1 MRLLKPA
8 LMSAAAAVAL
18 VAIAPYAAESIRPG
32 TPDVVQ
38 ADAADIEP
46 SAISSEAEDANGPPT
61 VQLAANP
68 AGTTLSGVDAPGSQI
83 ALDYTQPRTSRGWRT
98 GPKPSEPE
106 EEAEPHAGDFPQL
119 NPETAGPANETS
131 KLAPGQSLAD
141 LLEDLGLAETEV
153 EAALKALTRLVD
165 PRRLKPGTAVTLNY
179 GPWQIDRD
187 GRAQREF
194 LGLAIPQGEDREI
207 SLTRRT
213 EGGFTAQDA
222 KRPSWRDIV
231 WASGVIR
238 SSLYEAALAAGIPLP
253 VLSDAI
259 KAFSYDVD
267 FQRDLKRGDRFEIVY
282 ERYLDERGGN
292 ARPGNVLYAGL
303 RVGGKLL
310 QVYRHA
316 EKGGDA
322 DFFDRQ
328 GRSVRKALMRT
339 PIDGARLTS
348 GFGMRM
354 HPLLGYSRMHRG
366 VDFGAPTGT
375 PIMAAGHGTVVELG
389 VKGGY
394 GNYVRIRHNDE
405 YMTAYAHL
413 SRYGRGLKVGQRVQ
427 QGQIIGYVGMTGA
440 ATGPHLHYEIMR
452 RGDQINPLVVKTVG
466 GRTLGGPE
474 LRQFQLTTV
483 SMIENQLSLLKPAS
497 AIARERVGCGKP
509 AAC

>member
-1 MRLLKPA
+1 MRLLKPV
-8 LMSAAAAVAL
+8 LVSAAAAVAL
-18 VAIAPYAAESIRPG
+18 IAIAPYAAESIRPTG
-32 TPDVVQ
+32 IGDALEVEPATSGETTSRRDKPALAT
-38 ADAADIEP
+38 ADA
-46 SAISSEAEDANGPPT
+46 T
-61 VQLAANP
+61 F
-68 AGTTLSGVDAPGSQI
+68 AGIDAPGTPPGAQV
-83 ALDYTQPRTSRGWRT
+83 ALDFGQPRVSAGRAGGTPADPGD
-98 GPKPSEPE
+98 
-106 EEAEPHAGDFPQL
+106 EAESEFPQL
-119 NPETAGPANETS
+119 NPETAGPASETS

-141 LLEDLGLAETEV
+141 LLEDVGLADKDA
-153 EAALKALTRLVD
+153 EAALAALARLID

-179 GPWQIDRD
+179 GPWQVDRD
-187 GRAQREF
+187 GRAQRDF
-194 LGLAIPQGEDREI
+194 LGLAVPQGVDREV
-207 SLTRRT
+207 SLTRRPD
-213 EGGFTAQDA
+213 GGFTAQDA

-316 EKGGDA
+316 EKSGEA
-322 DFFDRQ
+322 DFYDRN
-328 GRSVRKALMRT
+328 GKSVRKALMRT

-375 PIMAAGHGTVVELG
+375 PIMAAGHGVVVEMG

-394 GNYVRIRHNDE
+394 GNYVRIKHNDE
-405 YMTAYAHL
+405 YATAYGHM
-413 SRYGRGLKVGQRVQ
+413 SRYGRGLKIGQRVQ
-427 QGQIIGYVGMTGA
+427 QGQIIGYVGMTGT
-440 ATGPHLHYEIMR
+440 ATGPHLHYEVVR
-452 RGDQINPLVVKTVG
+452 RNDQINPLSVKTVG
-466 GRTLGGPE
+466 GRILSGPE
-474 LRQFQLTTV
+474 LRQFHVTTV
-483 SMIENQLSLLKPAS
+483 STVENQLSLLKPAS
-497 AIARERVGCGKP
+497 ALARERAGCASP